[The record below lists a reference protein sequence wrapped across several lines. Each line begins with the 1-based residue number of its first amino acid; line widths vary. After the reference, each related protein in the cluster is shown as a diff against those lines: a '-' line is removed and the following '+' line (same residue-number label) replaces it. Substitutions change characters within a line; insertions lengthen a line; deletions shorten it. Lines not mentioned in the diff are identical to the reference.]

1 MVKLSTTLNHKGKKY
16 KVHRGKKGG
25 IYIIRQNK
33 KIYLQNGS
41 GVLGIIR
48 MKAIKKFVS
57 RMPRMKQKGGVRKG
71 EWKCSF
77 CETINKPGSL
87 ACEMCRTEISPQEKL
102 RLFMEGEE
110 DRRRAE
116 KKAYQNQNQRW
127 KNLYQNRRPPPPPN
141 QNQNRRPPPLRE
153 LNFADSSNEE
163 EEEEKRPV
171 PQVHIDDIFD
181 EHRPKPTVLVLQ
193 SINSDDVFHEKGDP
207 NLEKFF
213 KENEYA
219 KTYTYRHRKVENV
232 DDMINKIEE
241 LGDSKIAHLIIMGH
255 GSPLSLQLSPKDDI
269 NPRNV
274 KKLSEHLGEKL
285 IPGAVI
291 LLHSCCVGYGGP
303 KGNNLARKLTDLLP
317 DNDVYAAQ
325 ANISMGDLSFNQFV
339 PDEEKNQ
346 LLHIQYSVD
355 NKKVRKESRKPYEIY
370 RFSSPKSNMKS
381 RPLAFKIDNND
392 EVDNEPWLCLVC
404 SFENKAGT
412 LACEICGHPRGTR
425 AEDVK
430 YGGKVF
436 RYKLPEISVTV
447 KKIKKKAVRG
457 KKKVIRGKKKT
468 IRRKKKA
475 ITEKRN

>member
-57 RMPRMKQKGGVRKG
+57 RMPRMKQKGGVGKG
-71 EWKCSF
+71 EWACAACSYV
-77 CETINKPGSL
+77 NKPGSL
-87 ACEMCRTEISPQEKL
+87 ACEMCGTEISSEEKY
-102 RLFMEGEE
+102 RLFMEEE
-110 DRRRAE
+110 EERKRLEEERRLIA
-116 KKAYQNQNQRW
+116 
-127 KNLYQNRRPPPPPN
+127 LN
-141 QNQNRRPPPLRE
+141 QNQNRRPPSPPNRRPPSPPNQNRRPPLRE
-153 LNFADSSNEE
+153 LNFSDSSNEE
-163 EEEEKRPV
+163 EHDEEEKMSELP
-171 PQVHIDDIFD
+171 DIFD

-219 KTYTYRHRKVENV
+219 KTYSYRHRKVENV

-269 NPRNV
+269 NPKNV
-274 KKLSEHLGEKL
+274 KKLSDHLGEKL

-291 LLHSCCVGYGGP
+291 LLHSCCVGFGGP

-355 NKKVRKESRKPYEIY
+355 NKKVRKERRKPYEIY

-392 EVDNEPWLCLVC
+392 EVDNEPWPCLVC
-404 SFENKAGT
+404 SFENEAGT

-475 ITEKRN
+475 ITGKRN